1 MSYQLI
7 RYATEG
13 PLAWLSLN
21 RPDKLNA
28 INAAMIAE
36 LNDALDR
43 AEADATV
50 RVILLSGE
58 GRAFSSGFDLDTDM
72 EEEAHAGVDDKLLQD
87 AMRRELTRDFDLIMR
102 FWDCP
107 KPTIAAVHTYCLGSA
122 MEMAVACDITVAAQ
136 GCRFG
141 APEVKFGSGIVALL
155 LPWLCGPKKAKE
167 WLLSGNDRI
176 TSEQAEAWGLVN
188 RVVEAGRLHDVVRE
202 LGMTIAANDPL
213 AVRLTKRAINQSM
226 DTAGMRQALLYAL
239 ETDVEIESTATEE
252 SRRFKQ
258 ILKVEGARAAIAWRS
273 AQLLPAVL
281 SHLEDSMNENED
293 LGQRLAK

>member
-1 MSYQLI
+1 MPYQLI

-21 RPDKLNA
+21 RPHKLNA

-50 RVILLSGE
+50 RVILLNGE
-58 GRAFSSGFDLDTDM
+58 GRAFSSGFDLDMGM
-72 EEEAHAGVDDKLLQD
+72 EEQADAGVDENILKD
-87 AMRRELTRDFDLIMR
+87 ALRHELTRDFDIIMR

-167 WLLSGNDRI
+167 WLLTGNDRI
-176 TSEQAEAWGLVN
+176 SCEQAEAWGLVN
-188 RVVEAGRLHDVVRE
+188 QVVEAECLRDAARALAME
-202 LGMTIAANDPL
+202 IAGNDQL

-226 DTAGMRQALLYAL
+226 DTAGMRRALRDAL
-239 ETDVEIESTATEE
+239 ETDVEIESTETEE

-258 ILKVEGARAAIAWRS
+258 IMKTEGTRAAIAWR
-273 AQLLPAVL
+273 ATR
-281 SHLEDSMNENED
+281 LE
-293 LGQRLAK
+293 